1 MEKKEMTLMMNQ
13 MMKSRQQF
21 KTLLETL
28 IQSLLK
34 KGVNLLNQMI
44 SYCLKLQVKVHLEK
58 YFKFNIKKQEKF
70 MQ

>member
-1 MEKKEMTLMMNQ
+1 LIKKIIQMEKKEMTLMMNQ

-34 KGVNLLNQMI
+34 KGVNLLN
-44 SYCLKLQVKVHLEK
+44 
-58 YFKFNIKKQEKF
+58 
-70 MQ
+70 